1 MQSNRKTL
9 LEARNLTKTFTTP
22 EGKPFSVLED
32 IHLELHEGEIVAL
45 LGRSGSGKSTLLRCL
60 SGLLRPSAGE
70 VRYRGQPVQGPMPGM
85 AMVFQNFALFP
96 WLTVQQNVELG
107 LEAMGIPAPQRRQ
120 KALEVID
127 LVGLDGFEKA
137 FPKEL
142 SGGMRQRVG
151 FARALVTQPEVLFM
165 DEPMSALDVLTAE
178 TLRLEL
184 LHLWQSGRLPLKG
197 ILLVTHNIEE
207 AVLLADR
214 ILVLSSNPGRI
225 RAEVAVTLGHPR
237 ERENPA
243 FQELVEE
250 IYRILTTRPALEPL
264 TLGHRLP
271 QAPVGALTR
280 LLERAAEGPDYCKE
294 DLPRLAEEM
303 HLEVDDLFPLVDA
316 AELLG
321 LAVLQAGDIQLTTEG
336 QRFVK
341 AGLEGRKHILAE
353 RLLRQVP
360 LVGHIYR
367 VLHTRPTGR
376 APEERFLRELEDYM
390 STEDAEK
397 VLATA
402 IDWGRYA
409 ELFEYDY
416 NTGLLSRSEEVA
428 SPAAG

>member
-1 MQSNRKTL
+1 
-9 LEARNLTKTFTTP
+9 
-22 EGKPFSVLED
+22 
-32 IHLELHEGEIVAL
+32 
-45 LGRSGSGKSTLLRCL
+45 
-60 SGLLRPSAGE
+60 
-70 VRYRGQPVQGPMPGM
+70 
-85 AMVFQNFALFP
+85 
-96 WLTVQQNVELG
+96 
-107 LEAMGIPAPQRRQ
+107 
-120 KALEVID
+120 
-127 LVGLDGFEKA
+127 LDGFEKA

-151 FARALVTQPEVLFM
+151 FARALVTEPEVLFM

-184 LHLWQSGRLPLKG
+184 LNLWQSERLPLKG

-225 RAEVAVTLGHPR
+225 RAEIAVTLGHPR
-237 ERENPA
+237 EREDPT

-250 IYRILTTRPALEPL
+250 IYCILTTRPTPERATSEPL

-271 QAPVGALTR
+271 QAPVGALTG
-280 LLERAAEGPDYCKE
+280 LLERVAEGPDYGKE

-303 HLEVDDLFPLVDA
+303 RLEVDDLFPLLDA

-321 LAVLQAGDIQLTTEG
+321 LAVLQAGDIQLTAEG

-341 AGLEGRKHILAE
+341 AGLEGRKRILAE
-353 RLLRQVP
+353 HLLHHIP
-360 LVGHIYR
+360 LVGHIHR

-416 NTGLLSRSEEVA
+416 NAGILCRKDETRS
-428 SPAAG
+428 PIP